1 MRQRGKH
8 GRQILRPIRLLLV
21 HDNGLVLQAIRV
33 ALEACGEIKVVGD
46 TAGEQLPRFKKTR
59 PDVVLLDLA
68 MPPAEGLQMLDRVHE
83 QYVSSKTVLLSVAE
97 DGGLAAEA
105 LRRGAAAVVGKSIDP
120 SEVVPIVLQVAD
132 GPASSI
138 PFVRAIGETART
150 NGEAALNERERDIL
164 EQVTAGRTNRQIAVQ
179 LMLSER
185 TIKYYLTHVYRKLGV
200 AGRKEA
206 ADFAHEHGLT
216 SGR

>member
-1 MRQRGKH
+1 MRRRGKQ
-8 GRQILRPIRLLLV
+8 GKQILRPIRLLLV
-21 HDNGLVLQAIRV
+21 HDNGLVLQAIRLAV
-33 ALEACGEIKVVGD
+33 EACEDIEVVGD
-46 TAGEQLPRFKKTR
+46 TAGESLPEVAETR
-59 PDVVLLDLA
+59 PDVIVLDLG
-68 MPPAEGLQMLDRVHE
+68 MPAAEGLGVLDRVHE
-83 QYVSSKTVLLSVAE
+83 QFPSAKIVLLSVAQ

-105 LRRGAAAVVGKSIDP
+105 LGRGAAAVVGKAIDP

-164 EQVTAGRTNRQIAVQ
+164 EQVTAGRTNRQIAAQ

>member
-21 HDNGLVLQAIRV
+21 HDNGLVLQAIRL

-46 TAGEQLPRFKKTR
+46 TAGEQLPRFRTQ
-59 PDVVLLDLA
+59 PDVVVLDLG
-68 MPPAEGLQMLDRVHE
+68 MPPAQGLRTLDRVRE
-83 QYVSSKTVLLSVAE
+83 QYPSSKIVLLSVAE

-105 LRRGAAAVVGKSIDP
+105 LRRGAAAVVGKSVDP

-132 GPASSI
+132 GPPGCD
-138 PFVRAIGETART
+138 PFVRAIGETVPAT
-150 NGEAALNERERDIL
+150 GEAALNERERDIL
-164 EQVTAGRTNRQIAVQ
+164 EQVALGRSNRQIAGL

-200 AGRKEA
+200 TGREEA
-206 ADFAHEHGLT
+206 AQVARERGL
-216 SGR
+216 SSRL